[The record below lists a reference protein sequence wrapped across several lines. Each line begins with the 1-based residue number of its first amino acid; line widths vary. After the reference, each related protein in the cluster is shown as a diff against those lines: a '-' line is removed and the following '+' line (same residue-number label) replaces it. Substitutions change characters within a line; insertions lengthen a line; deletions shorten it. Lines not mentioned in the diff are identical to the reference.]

1 MKHASREPFISNSS
15 FVINNVIIGGGGVGV
30 MPMTFAKDN
39 LGLVCLNNIKTDVKM
54 TLYLLAHRAVKD
66 IPRVRVVI
74 DYYKSLIDRL

>member
-1 MKHASREPFISNSS
+1 
-15 FVINNVIIGGGGVGV
+15 

-39 LGLVCLNNIKTDVKM
+39 LGLVCLDNIKTDVKM